1 MSPVTFNS
9 IADILE
15 AGFHLPRPALRPELT
30 LAELGLDS
38 LASREFIQAVEDAFR
53 LCIPPSRLDPSGNG
67 IALRGLCELVDA
79 LQREPAPARN
89 PDGRLVKPEFALP

>member
-15 AGFHLPRPALRPELT
+15 AEFELPRRAVRPEAT

-53 LCIPPSRLDPSGNG
+53 LCIPASRLAPPGNG
-67 IALRGLCELVDA
+67 IALHGLCELVDA
-79 LQREPAPARN
+79 LQREPVPARN
-89 PDGRLVKPEFALP
+89 PDGRQVKAKFALP

>member
-15 AGFHLPRPALRPELT
+15 AEFELPRRALRPEAT

-53 LCIPPSRLDPSGNG
+53 LCIPASRLAPGNG
-67 IALRGLCELVDA
+67 IALQALCELVDA
-79 LQREPAPARN
+79 LQRAAVPARN
-89 PDGRLVKPEFALP
+89 PDGRLVKTEFALP